1 MRTNR
6 DNADKN
12 DAFTS
17 SSLLRRHLHPH
28 IIERLSQQLR
38 VSSENED
45 SWEAQEEQLKETQSL
60 VFIVCLIDAL
70 HRSLYATFLS
80 RVLFKNLCNRL
91 LPETVLLQVDFD
103 VYATR
108 WSMAGRNGA
117 VTWKQPI
124 DWDYDGG
131 ATHVLLHEISGPVLR
146 GLMTPEQ
153 GLQRMEDYFERGKGL
168 SSLERFYRD
177 LPSRIFV
184 IPIMAATCAAVF
196 FDGTWIDFGVAGLL
210 GLMAGLLH
218 LLCSSI
224 CPELKSLQDFLISIA
239 TGMGAVAAV
248 AIIGRDQSCFSAQ
261 LLGTLYWFLVGTAF
275 VLSLYEVTN
284 QQLSV
289 GVMRFF
295 AAFMNSTILAFG
307 GTMGI
312 WFATYGGT
320 NRIDDIVA
328 QECTELNRKQID
340 DRWFFLLFPLC
351 CIACMMQFKIAPR
364 HWFQCLVVQC
374 AAYLL
379 QYKMTKDWGVPD
391 FAGNFVP
398 AYVATLTA
406 QLVVTIEK
414 RLIRWHRTGKDLNT
428 RIVGLPSLRPLH
440 FDRAPSEH
448 IRNNASAVAGASKL
462 NEAKQNADDPSI
474 GKSGEQVSAADSSD
488 ELEDAEPFRD
498 SSKVNNLVAYHNLD
512 LWYCLIP
519 ALYLLV
525 PGASL
530 LKETFAAVFN
540 PGHGPQQPEEL
551 SNVAAAG
558 DVGSAVLFIG
568 LAQAIGVRCGIVT
581 LRLFRKGW
589 RRWFHNSTSRRNN
602 PGR

>member
-1 MRTNR
+1 MGSNR

-12 DAFTS
+12 DSVTS
-17 SSLLRRHLHPH
+17 SSLLRRHLHPQ
-28 IIERLSQQLR
+28 IIERLTQQLR

-45 SWEAQEEQLKETQSL
+45 SWEAQEEQLKEKHSL

-108 WSMAGRNGA
+108 WSMAGRNGG

-131 ATHVLLHEISGPVLR
+131 ATHVLLHEIAGPVLH

-153 GLQRMEDYFERGKGL
+153 GLQRMDDYFERGKGL

-248 AIIGRDQSCFSAQ
+248 VIIGRDQSCFSAQ

-295 AAFMNSTILAFG
+295 AASMNSAILAFG
-307 GTMGI
+307 GTVGI
-312 WFATYGGT
+312 WFAAYGGP
-320 NRIDDIVA
+320 NRIADIVA
-328 QECTELNRKQID
+328 QECTELKRKQID
-340 DRWFFLLFPLC
+340 DRWFLLLFPLC
-351 CIACMMQFKIAPR
+351 GIACMMQFKISPR

-374 AAYLL
+374 AAYFL

-398 AYVATLTA
+398 AYVATLIA

-414 RLIRWHRTGKDLNT
+414 RLIGWNRKRKDLNT
-428 RIVGLPSLRPLH
+428 RIVGLPSSRPLH
-440 FDRAPSEH
+440 VDSGASEQN
-448 IRNNASAVAGASKL
+448 RNNASAGGGSML
-462 NEAKQNADDPSI
+462 NEAKQSEDDPSTA
-474 GKSGEQVSAADSSD
+474 KSGEKVTADESSD
-488 ELEDAEPFRD
+488 ALEDTEPFRD
-498 SSKVNNLVAYHNLD
+498 SKVSNLVAHHNLD

-530 LKETFAAVFN
+530 LKETFATVLN
-540 PGHGPQQPEEL
+540 PGPQQQPQEL
-551 SNVAAAG
+551 STVSTAG
-558 DVGSAVLFIG
+558 DVGSAVLLIG

-581 LRLFRKGW
+581 LRLLRKGW
-589 RRWFHNSTSRRNN
+589 RRWFHNPKSTK
-602 PGR
+602 